1 MPAFFVDF
9 INPQSDKY
17 VKSVN
22 VNFLKLIRFLCFV
35 ISITLPAMYIS
46 IVNYNPET
54 IPLNLLL
61 SFQAGRSGV
70 PFPSAFEAI
79 FMILLCTILRES
91 DIRFPSNYGSSISI
105 LGALILGE
113 AAVAA
118 NIVSPIMIIVI
129 GITFVTG
136 LVFNNGD
143 VIDGLRYYRLF
154 LLLSATV
161 LGLYGFFISLFFIIV
176 NLISMKT
183 LDEPYMFPI
192 APLEDTYLFKTFLRK
207 NKDNKRSKVL
217 SNNINKVSK

>member
-1 MPAFFVDF
+1 
-9 INPQSDKY
+9 
-17 VKSVN
+17 
-22 VNFLKLIRFLCFV
+22 
-35 ISITLPAMYIS
+35 
-46 IVNYNPET
+46 
-54 IPLNLLL
+54 
-61 SFQAGRSGV
+61 
-70 PFPSAFEAI
+70 
-79 FMILLCTILRES
+79 MILLCTILRES